1 MELDVTIFEMGP
13 RDGLQNESNF
23 ISTPQKIKL
32 VNLLSTSGIRKI
44 ESASFVS
51 SKWVPQM
58 ADGEEVMAGIRRK
71 PGVSFTA
78 LTPNEK
84 GLERA
89 IKAKADEI
97 AVFGSASEGF
107 SKANINKSVNESL
120 QTFRPIVK
128 AAPMPVRGYI
138 SCITDCPYDGPI
150 NPAEVIIVGEELL
163 DMGCYEISLG
173 DTLGSATPETT
184 QKLLSA
190 LLPAFKTEDLAL
202 HFHDTKGRAIENI
215 NISLDFGIST
225 FDSSIAGLGGCPY
238 APGAKG
244 NVSTEAV
251 IEFLESKGLRTGID
265 REKIKEAA
273 EFARSLRR

>member
-1 MELDVTIFEMGP
+1 MEVDVTIFEMGP
-13 RDGLQNESNF
+13 RDGLQNERNF
-23 ISTPQKIKL
+23 INTSDKIKL
-32 VNLLSTSGIRKI
+32 VNLLSNSGIRKI
-44 ESASFVS
+44 ETASFVS

-58 ADGEEVMAGIRRK
+58 ADGEEVMAGIQRK
-71 PGVSFTA
+71 SGVSFTA

-89 IKAKADEI
+89 IKARVDEI

-107 SKANINKSVNESL
+107 SKANINKSVIESL
-120 QTFRPIVK
+120 ETFRPIVK

-138 SCITDCPYDGPI
+138 SCITDCPYDGPT
-150 NPAEVIIVGEELL
+150 NPAEVIKVAEELL

-173 DTLGSATPETT
+173 DTLGSANPDNTE
-184 QKLLSA
+184 KLLSE
-190 LLPAFKTEDLAL
+190 LLSVFETEDLAL
-202 HFHDTKGRAIENI
+202 HFHDTQGKAIENI
-215 NISLDFGIST
+215 NVSLDFGIST

-244 NVSTEAV
+244 NVSTEVV
-251 IEFLESKGLRTGID
+251 IEFLESKGLRTGV
-265 REKIKEAA
+265 EKKKIKEAA

>member
-32 VNLLSTSGIRKI
+32 VNLLSSSGIRKI
-44 ESASFVS
+44 ETASFVS

-58 ADGEEVMAGIRRK
+58 ADGEDVMAGIRRK
-71 PGVSFTA
+71 PGVSFSA
-78 LTPNEK
+78 LTPNQK

-107 SKANINKSVNESL
+107 SKANINKSISESL
-120 QTFRPIVK
+120 ETFRPIVK

-138 SCITDCPYDGPI
+138 SCITDCPYDGPT
-150 NPAEVIIVGEELL
+150 NPAEVIKVGEELL

-190 LLPAFKTEDLAL
+190 LLSAFKTKDLAL

-244 NVSTEAV
+244 NVSTESV
-251 IEFLESKGLRTGID
+251 IEFLESKGLRTGVDI
-265 REKIKEAA
+265 EKIKEAA
-273 EFARSLRR
+273 EFARSLR

>member
-32 VNLLSTSGIRKI
+32 VNLLSSSGIRKI
-44 ESASFVS
+44 ETASFVS

-58 ADGEEVMAGIRRK
+58 ADGEDVMAGIRRK
-71 PGVSFTA
+71 PGVSFSA
-78 LTPNEK
+78 LTPNQK

-107 SKANINKSVNESL
+107 SKANINKSVSESL
-120 QTFRPIVK
+120 ETFRPIVK

-138 SCITDCPYDGPI
+138 SCITDCPYDGPT
-150 NPAEVIIVGEELL
+150 NPAEVIKVGEELL

-173 DTLGSATPETT
+173 DTLGSATPETC
-184 QKLLSA
+184 LLYTS
-190 LLPAFKTEDLAL
+190 PSP
-202 HFHDTKGRAIENI
+202 R
-215 NISLDFGIST
+215 
-225 FDSSIAGLGGCPY
+225 DS
-238 APGAKG
+238 
-244 NVSTEAV
+244 V
-251 IEFLESKGLRTGID
+251 
-265 REKIKEAA
+265 
-273 EFARSLRR
+273 

>member
-1 MELDVTIFEMGP
+1 
-13 RDGLQNESNF
+13 
-23 ISTPQKIKL
+23 
-32 VNLLSTSGIRKI
+32 
-44 ESASFVS
+44 
-51 SKWVPQM
+51 
-58 ADGEEVMAGIRRK
+58 
-71 PGVSFTA
+71 
-78 LTPNEK
+78 
-84 GLERA
+84 
-89 IKAKADEI
+89 
-97 AVFGSASEGF
+97 
-107 SKANINKSVNESL
+107 
-120 QTFRPIVK
+120 
-128 AAPMPVRGYI
+128 MPVRGYI
-138 SCITDCPYDGPI
+138 SCITDCPYDGPTS
-150 NPAEVIIVGEELL
+150 PSEVIKVGEELL

-190 LLPAFKTEDLAL
+190 LLSAFKTQDLAL

-265 REKIKEAA
+265 REKIKEAS
-273 EFARSLRR
+273 EFARSLTR

>member
-44 ESASFVS
+44 ETASFVS
-51 SKWVPQM
+51 SRWVPQM

-71 PGVSFTA
+71 SGVSFTA

-107 SKANINKSVNESL
+107 SKANINKSVSESL

-138 SCITDCPYDGPI
+138 SCITDCPYDGPT
-150 NPAEVIIVGEELL
+150 NPSEVIKVGEELL

-190 LLPAFKTEDLAL
+190 LLSAFKTQDLAL

-244 NVSTEAV
+244 NVSTESV
-251 IEFLESKGLRTGID
+251 IEFLESKGLRTGVDI
-265 REKIKEAA
+265 EKIKEAA
-273 EFARSLRR
+273 EFARSLR

>member
-1 MELDVTIFEMGP
+1 METDVIIFEMGP
-13 RDGLQNESNF
+13 RDGLQNESTF
-23 ISTPQKIKL
+23 IDTIDKIKL
-32 VNLLSTSGIRKI
+32 VNLLSKSGISKI
-44 ESASFVS
+44 ETASFVS

-58 ADGEEVMAGIRRK
+58 ADGEEVMAGIQRK
-71 PGVSFTA
+71 SGVSFTA

-97 AVFGSASEGF
+97 AIFGSASEGF
-107 SKANINKSVNESL
+107 SKANINKSVRESL
-120 QTFRPIVK
+120 QTFRPIVEV
-128 AAPMPVRGYI
+128 APMPVRGYI
-138 SCITDCPYDGPI
+138 SCITDCPYDGPT
-150 NPAEVIIVGEELL
+150 NPAEVVKVAEALL

-173 DTLGSATPETT
+173 DTLGSANPDSTE
-184 QKLLSA
+184 KLLSE
-190 LLPAFKTEDLAL
+190 LLSVFDTKDLAV
-202 HFHDTKGRAIENI
+202 HFHDTQGKAIENI

-251 IEFLESKGLRTGID
+251 IEFLERKGLRTGVE
-265 REKIKEAA
+265 REKIKAAA

>member
-44 ESASFVS
+44 ETASFVS

-58 ADGEEVMAGIRRK
+58 ADGEEVMAGIRRT

-107 SKANINKSVNESL
+107 SKANINRSISESL
-120 QTFRPIVK
+120 QTFGPIVK

-138 SCITDCPYDGPI
+138 SCITECPYDGPT
-150 NPAEVIIVGEELL
+150 NPAEVIKVGEELL

-190 LLPAFKTEDLAL
+190 LLSAFKTKDLAL

-273 EFARSLRR
+273 DFARSLRR

>member
-44 ESASFVS
+44 ETASFVS

-58 ADGEEVMAGIRRK
+58 ADGEEVMAGIRRT

-107 SKANINKSVNESL
+107 SKANINRSISESL

-138 SCITDCPYDGPI
+138 SCITECPYDGPT
-150 NPAEVIIVGEELL
+150 NPAEVIKVGEELL

-190 LLPAFKTEDLAL
+190 LLSAFKTKDLAL

-273 EFARSLRR
+273 DFARSLRR

>member
-32 VNLLSTSGIRKI
+32 VNLLSSSGIRKI
-44 ESASFVS
+44 ETASFVS

-58 ADGEEVMAGIRRK
+58 ADGEDVMAGIRRK
-71 PGVSFTA
+71 PGVSFSA
-78 LTPNEK
+78 LTPNQK

-107 SKANINKSVNESL
+107 SKANINKSISESL
-120 QTFRPIVK
+120 ETFRPIVK

-138 SCITDCPYDGPI
+138 SCITDCPYDGPT
-150 NPAEVIIVGEELL
+150 NPAEVIKVGEELL

-190 LLPAFKTEDLAL
+190 LLSAFKTQDLAL

-244 NVSTEAV
+244 NVSTESV
-251 IEFLESKGLRTGID
+251 IEFLESKGLRTGVDI
-265 REKIKEAA
+265 EKIKEAA
-273 EFARSLRR
+273 EFARSLR

>member
-44 ESASFVS
+44 ETASFVS

-107 SKANINKSVNESL
+107 SKANINKSVSESL
-120 QTFRPIVK
+120 ETFRPIVK

-138 SCITDCPYDGPI
+138 SCITDCPYDGPT
-150 NPAEVIIVGEELL
+150 NPSEVIKVGEELL

-190 LLPAFKTEDLAL
+190 LLSAFKTKDLAL

-251 IEFLESKGLRTGID
+251 LEFLESKGLRTGID

-273 EFARSLRR
+273 DFARSLRR

>member
-32 VNLLSTSGIRKI
+32 VNLLSSSGIRKI
-44 ESASFVS
+44 ETASFVS

-58 ADGEEVMAGIRRK
+58 ADGEDVMAGIRRK
-71 PGVSFTA
+71 PGVSFSA
-78 LTPNEK
+78 LTPNQK

-107 SKANINKSVNESL
+107 SKANINKSVSESL
-120 QTFRPIVK
+120 ETFRPIVK

-138 SCITDCPYDGPI
+138 SCITDCPYDGPT
-150 NPAEVIIVGEELL
+150 NPAEVIKVGEELL

-184 QKLLSA
+184 RKLLSA
-190 LLPAFKTEDLAL
+190 LLSAFKTKDLAL

-244 NVSTEAV
+244 NVSTESV
-251 IEFLESKGLRTGID
+251 IEFLESKGLRTGVDI
-265 REKIKEAA
+265 EKIKEAA
-273 EFARSLRR
+273 EFARSLR

>member
-150 NPAEVIIVGEELL
+150 NPAEVIKVGEELL

-190 LLPAFKTEDLAL
+190 LLSAFKTQDLAL

>member
-13 RDGLQNESNF
+13 RDGLQNERNY

-32 VNLLSTSGIRKI
+32 VNLLSTSGVRKI
-44 ESASFVS
+44 ETASFVS
-51 SKWVPQM
+51 SRWVPQM

-107 SKANINKSVNESL
+107 SKANINKSVSESL

-138 SCITDCPYDGPI
+138 SCITDCPYDGPTS
-150 NPAEVIIVGEELL
+150 PAEVIKVGEELL

-190 LLPAFKTEDLAL
+190 LLSAFKTKDLAL

-273 EFARSLRR
+273 DFARSLRR